1 VGKVAFDEHAE
12 EYDSWFMQNQNV
24 LTSEILLL
32 KEFLQDPGD
41 ALSIGCGSG
50 LFESFLK
57 NDHRI
62 LIRFGIE
69 PAKGMATI
77 AEKRG
82 MQVRIASAEEV
93 PYKDERFDTVLMNGI
108 PAYLK
113 DLGVALREAFR
124 VLKRGG
130 KLVVGDVPATSSYGL
145 LYQLAGRIG
154 SWEDPQLMKVAP
166 EHPYPVEFVKE
177 AIWRTTDEIA
187 IALKEAGFREI
198 EYAQTL
204 TTHARFSN
212 YAVAEPIPGCD
223 KGGYVA
229 VRAKKKGMR

>member
-1 VGKVAFDEHAE
+1 MGMVAFDEHAE
-12 EYDSWFMQNQNV
+12 QYDSWFMQNQNV
-24 LTSEILLL
+24 LASEILLL
-32 KEFLQDPGD
+32 KKFLQDPGD
-41 ALSIGCGSG
+41 ALSVGCGSG

-57 NDHRI
+57 KDHGI
-62 LIRFGIE
+62 LIQGGIE
-69 PAKGMATI
+69 PAEGMAAI

-82 MQVRIASAEEV
+82 MAVRIASAEEV
-93 PYKDERFDTVLMNGI
+93 PYEDERFDTVLMNGI

-154 SWEDPQLMKVAP
+154 SWEDPQIRKLAP
-166 EHPYPVEFVKE
+166 NHPYPIEFVKE
-177 AIWRTTDEIA
+177 ASWRTTDEIA
-187 IALKEAGFREI
+187 TALLEAGFREI

-212 YAVAEPIPGCD
+212 DAVEEPIPGYD

-229 VRAKKKGMR
+229 VRAKKQE